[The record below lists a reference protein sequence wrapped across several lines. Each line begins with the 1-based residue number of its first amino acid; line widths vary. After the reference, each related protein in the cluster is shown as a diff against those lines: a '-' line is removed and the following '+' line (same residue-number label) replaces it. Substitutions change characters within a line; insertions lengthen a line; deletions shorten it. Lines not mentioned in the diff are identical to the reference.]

1 VGPDVTNSPE
11 VFTGSVRR
19 HDDRVIVTVTGDID
33 IYNLSLFTDLM
44 AQAVAFQG
52 QSVTV
57 DVAGLTFLD
66 SQALHVFVS
75 TAEQLRISGAKLDVR
90 GATPNVYRILETTGL
105 LGVLDVA
112 EASPVPFASVVAA
125 MVTAL
130 STFPRTREVLDAALH
145 LVVGMAQAVVVGAD
159 GASLTLPRNGSL
171 GTVAASNNTVLE
183 MDHDQYDTGEGP
195 CLDAASQGHRFH
207 IATLSA
213 ETRWPSFVPRAQAR
227 GVNSV
232 LSTPVTVRGAP
243 FGALNLYSRAA
254 GAFTTE
260 DNEWANV
267 FADQTSVIL
276 AAAEDISSPG
286 LQEQVTQALLSREV
300 IALAQGMVM
309 QRDGVSVEAAH
320 ATLRDLSRTT
330 STPMRELAEQ
340 LLARYRDP
348 LPATSPAGPTG
359 DQRR

>member
-19 HDDRVIVTVTGDID
+19 HDDRVVVTVTGDID
-33 IYNLSLFTDLM
+33 VYNLSLFTDLM

-75 TAEQLRISGAKLDVR
+75 TAEQLAISGAKLDVR

-105 LGVLDVA
+105 LDSLRVA
-112 EASPVPFASVVAA
+112 APPTAPLAPAVAA
-125 MVTAL
+125 MVAAL

-159 GASLTLPRNGSL
+159 GASLTLPRSGRL
-171 GTVAASNNTVLE
+171 GTVAASNDTVLA

-227 GVNSV
+227 GVNSI

-243 FGALNLYSRAA
+243 FGALNLYSSAA
-254 GAFTTE
+254 GVFTAE

-300 IALAQGMVM
+300 IAVAQGVVM
-309 QRDGVSVEAAH
+309 QRDGVSAEAAH
-320 ATLRDLSRTT
+320 ATLRGLSRTT
-330 STPMRELAEQ
+330 STPMRALAEQ

-348 LPATSPAGPTG
+348 LPATSPQDPTG